1 MGRRA
6 LQATE
11 AGQIEETQDRLQIS
25 RQVIMTSQNMEE
37 EHARQQVVR
46 STISQLA
53 GLFRQDPSAFSREAE
68 LHSKLSALLASHPSF
83 TLETP
88 DGPVSL
94 VHQEYPT
101 PFKCQMG
108 DLRFEVLDDKS
119 RGKRGRYDVVVTNP
133 WWLERAPLK
142 AAAND
147 NFGIFRKYIR
157 DRAEPEDPPLCLA
170 GIEIYLIH
178 TERPRLADYSRIA
191 QDYRKLL
198 LSRTLS
204 SGWPFMDHRYMLV
217 FSQHSQPHEA
227 KWRALV
233 EASWERD
240 VDPRNIW
247 LIWTSPQGSRS
258 SA

>member
-1 MGRRA
+1 
-6 LQATE
+6 
-11 AGQIEETQDRLQIS
+11 
-25 RQVIMTSQNMEE
+25 MTSHNAEAEQT
-37 EHARQQVVR
+37 RQTTVR
-46 STISQLA
+46 KIISHLA

-68 LHSKLSALLASHPSF
+68 LHSRLSALLASHPSF

-88 DGPVSL
+88 DGPVPL

-108 DLRFEVLDDKS
+108 DLRFEVLSDDS
-119 RGKRGRYDVVVTNP
+119 RGKRGHYDIAVLSP
-133 WWLERAPLK
+133 WWLDKAPLE
-142 AAAND
+142 AVTND
-147 NFGIFRKYIR
+147 NFALSRKYVR
-157 DRAEPEDPPLCLA
+157 DKAGPQDPPLCLA

-178 TERPRLADYSRIA
+178 TERPRLADYSRIG

-198 LSRTLS
+198 LSGALG
-204 SGWPFMDHRYMLV
+204 SGWRFMDHRYMLV

-227 KWRALV
+227 KWRGLV

-240 VDPRNIW
+240 VDPRNVW

-258 SA
+258 SG